1 MKWKKIFSLIIFKKE
16 NICIWN
22 WYKIFCVC
30 LGLFSNSWSGMKK
43 WCVCRVVGKVVWSIL
58 IFVFVVCVLKWSL

>member
-1 MKWKKIFSLIIFKKE
+1 MKLKKIFSLIIFKKE
-16 NICIWN
+16 NIWN

-30 LGLFSNSWSGMKK
+30 LGLFGNSWSGMKK